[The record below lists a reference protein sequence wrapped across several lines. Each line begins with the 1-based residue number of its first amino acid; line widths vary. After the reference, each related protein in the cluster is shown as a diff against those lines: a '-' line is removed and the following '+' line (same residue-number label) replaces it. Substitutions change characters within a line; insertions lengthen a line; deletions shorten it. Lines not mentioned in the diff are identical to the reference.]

1 MIDTIDLPPEIP
13 DKRVKKAAEEYRRLL
28 AESEAV
34 ETERRRYEDAQRH
47 AADSDRSCY
56 ADALRAGEEPPEG
69 SEAVQAAA
77 LVAAAVNRQEGL
89 RVAYERLVDSV
100 GAQRDDLERS
110 AEGLR
115 AESRQRLARAVEELD
130 AAQTAAAEASAFRRW
145 VEEFPHGRYRPG
157 PFTFR
162 VFGLA
167 TQGGEPP
174 TFAQVVE
181 ALRAA
186 VEQVEATVTREAA

>member
-1 MIDTIDLPPEIP
+1 MIDIIDLPPEIP
-13 DKRVKKAAEEYRRLL
+13 DKRVKKAADEYRRLL
-28 AESEAV
+28 AESEVV
-34 ETERRRYEDAQRH
+34 ERERRRYEEAQKH
-47 AADSDRSCY
+47 AAETDRRCY

-69 SEAVQAAA
+69 SESEQAAA
-77 LVAAAVNRQEGL
+77 LVAAAVRRQEAL
-89 RVAYERLVDSV
+89 RFAYERLVDSV
-100 GAQRDDLERS
+100 EAQRDDLERS
-110 AEGLR
+110 AESLR
-115 AESRQRLARAVEELD
+115 AESRQRLARAVEELE

-181 ALRAA
+181 TLRAA
-186 VEQVEATVTREAA
+186 VEQVEAAAEREAA